1 MFVKKIKMKNNFKNL
16 KNLPSNTNLKENF
29 NYKKEIGN
37 ILIEKYLS
45 LENNKDLKPF
55 TIEEFNERIEKS
67 LDDIKKG
74 RVTSQDDLL
83 IEISKWS

>member
-29 NYKKEIGN
+29 NYKKEI
-37 ILIEKYLS
+37 
-45 LENNKDLKPF
+45 
-55 TIEEFNERIEKS
+55 EKS